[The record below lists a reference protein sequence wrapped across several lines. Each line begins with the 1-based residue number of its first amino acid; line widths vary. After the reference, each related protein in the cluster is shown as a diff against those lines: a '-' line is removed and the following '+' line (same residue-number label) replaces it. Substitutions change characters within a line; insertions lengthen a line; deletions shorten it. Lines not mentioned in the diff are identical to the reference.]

1 MPSTS
6 FSIWHLKMTAED
18 FARGAG
24 VWLGVLREQQPAEYA
39 ALMRD
44 DVRGWSEK
52 QTGVLSYLS

>member
-1 MPSTS
+1 
-6 FSIWHLKMTAED
+6 MTAED

-44 DVRGWSEK
+44 LAEQEQEQEQEQLPS
-52 QTGVLSYLS
+52 